1 MAVLDIEY
9 VEYFTS
15 EAAAAAEYFT
25 ELFGFTPVARNTTA
39 ATESLLLAQGTVRLV
54 LTSGRA
60 TDEFL
65 AVHGDGVADIALSCD
80 DPERTLHTA
89 ATAGAVVTR
98 SEQGR
103 PVVSGFG
110 DVCHTLLT
118 AHRSAAAAGPLGRL
132 PHGPGW
138 RLLEGA
144 QAALGTGDNGAAGGL
159 RHGRRPGRVQLLDH
173 VAVCIEGETLSE
185 VADYYTAALGLER
198 FSSEYVT
205 MGDQAM
211 DSIVVRSDSGLV
223 TFTLVAPVPG
233 KSPGQLDGFLGRN
246 AGPGVQHLA
255 FLVDEI
261 IPAVREYRE
270 LGVEFLDTPGGYYDA
285 LAERFGGM
293 REEIDDLRSTNVL
306 ADRDEWGYLLQ
317 LFTRS
322 VTERNTMFCEL
333 IQRRGSKGFGSSNI
347 RALYEA
353 VERDR
358 IVVE

>member
-9 VEYFTS
+9 VEYFTGD
-15 EAAAAAEYFT
+15 AAAAAEYFT
-25 ELFGFTPVARNTTA
+25 ELFGFTPVARNFAA
-39 ATESLLLAQGTVRLV
+39 ATESLLLTQGTVQLV

-60 TDEFL
+60 TEEFL
-65 AVHGDGVADIALSCD
+65 AAHGDGVADIALSCD
-80 DPERTLHTA
+80 DPERTLRTA

-118 AHRSAAAAGPLGRL
+118 AHRSAGSLGRL

-138 RLLEGA
+138 RLLNGVHGTA
-144 QAALGTGDNGAAGGL
+144 GTAAS
-159 RHGRRPGRVQLLDH
+159 GRRPGRVQLLDH

-261 IPAVREYRE
+261 IPAVREYQER
-270 LGVEFLDTPGGYYDA
+270 GVEFLDTPSGYYDA
-285 LAERFGGM
+285 LAERFAGM
-293 REEIDDLRSTNVL
+293 REEIDDLRSTSVL